1 MAQELSDLLGRRV
14 DIATEQSL
22 HWLVQP
28 QVVVEAVP
36 L

>member
-1 MAQELSDLLGRRV
+1 MAQDLSNLVGRRV
-14 DIATEQSL
+14 EVATEQSL